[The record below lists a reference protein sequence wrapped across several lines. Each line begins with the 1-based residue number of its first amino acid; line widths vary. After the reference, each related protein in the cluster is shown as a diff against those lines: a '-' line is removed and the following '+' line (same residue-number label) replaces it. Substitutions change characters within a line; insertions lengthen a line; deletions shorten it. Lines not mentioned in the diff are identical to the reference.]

1 MTPLYT
7 VAWPIVWVILKLSF
21 FLSVKGKEHMPK
33 KGAVVICANHVHA
46 LDPVALAMVRYRQI
60 HFMAKKELFRKKS
73 VSWLLTALGAFS
85 VDREGNDIKAMRKSM
100 EYLKSGE
107 VLGIFPEGTRSKTG
121 QLSFHEGAVTF
132 ALRTGAAL
140 VPAGMAVSFK
150 PFRRHRVVV
159 GEPLDLSAY
168 QGKKA
173 SKEDIA
179 TVNQML
185 EERVMALTEQAKQK

>member
-1 MTPLYT
+1 
-7 VAWPIVWVILKLSF
+7 
-21 FLSVKGKEHMPK
+21 MPK

-185 EERVMALTEQAKQK
+185 EERVRALTEQAKQK

>member
-7 VAWPIVWVILKLSF
+7 VAWPIVWVILKLFF

-107 VLGIFPEGTRSKTG
+107 VLGFSRRVHEAKRA
-121 QLSFHEGAVTF
+121 SFLFMRVQSRLRCAQ
-132 ALRTGAAL
+132 ALRLYLPAWLFHSNPSAAIVL
-140 VPAGMAVSFK
+140 W
-150 PFRRHRVVV
+150 
-159 GEPLDLSAY
+159 
-168 QGKKA
+168 
-173 SKEDIA
+173 
-179 TVNQML
+179 
-185 EERVMALTEQAKQK
+185 

>member
-1 MTPLYT
+1 MKCWGFSRR
-7 VAWPIVWVILKLSF
+7 VHEAKRASF
-21 FLSVKGKEHMPK
+21 L
-33 KGAVVICANHVHA
+33 
-46 LDPVALAMVRYRQI
+46 
-60 HFMAKKELFRKKS
+60 
-73 VSWLLTALGAFS
+73 
-85 VDREGNDIKAMRKSM
+85 
-100 EYLKSGE
+100 
-107 VLGIFPEGTRSKTG
+107 
-121 QLSFHEGAVTF
+121 FHEGAVTF
-132 ALRTGAAL
+132 ALRTGVAL

-185 EERVMALTEQAKQK
+185 EERVMALTEQAKQNEADTRKIQWILFWREKRGRGCRDGADSYQNRSIFWALSSIIKALWTSWRQRARLQWRV

>member
-7 VAWPIVWVILKLSF
+7 IAWPIIWVILKLFF
-21 FLSVKGKEHMPK
+21 FLSVKGKENMPK

-60 HFMAKKELFRKKS
+60 HFMAKKELFRKRF

-100 EYLKSGE
+100 EYLKGGE

-121 QLSFHEGAVTF
+121 QMSFHEGAVTF
-132 ALRTGAAL
+132 ALRTGATL

-159 GEPLDLSAY
+159 GAPLDLSAY
-168 QGKKA
+168 QGRKA
-173 SKEDIA
+173 SKDDIA
-179 TVNQML
+179 AVNQML
-185 EERVMALTEQAKQK
+185 EERVMMLTEQAKQK